1 MHHQKLLQHKG
12 HKNGRDSSNGKN
24 ISNSRDSR
32 KCRENK
38 NRIDSVSKK
47 AVQANNSR
55 DASIRGHIRM

>member
-1 MHHQKLLQHKG
+1 MHHQKFLQHKG
-12 HKNGRDSSNGKN
+12 HKNGRDSGNGKN

-47 AVQANNSR
+47 AVQANNRR